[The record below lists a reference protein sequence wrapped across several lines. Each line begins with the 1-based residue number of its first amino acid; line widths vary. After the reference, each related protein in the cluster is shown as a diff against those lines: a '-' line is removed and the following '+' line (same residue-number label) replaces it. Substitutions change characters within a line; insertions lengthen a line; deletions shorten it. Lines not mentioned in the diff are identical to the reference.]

1 MSAWTLWC
9 IAVFEDS
16 ALFLLWKVFS
26 RAIPPLNEETGY
38 HTSQHHERIG
48 ATRLASGVR
57 QVLPGNRFLYLN
69 GFFSVIILLFILL
82 PLLRMVTQPTLADLL
97 TTISDPE
104 VRASLWL
111 SIYTAGSAAAIAFLF
126 GTPLAYLLAR
136 HDFFGKKLVESV
148 IDLPIVIPHPVVG
161 IALLSLA
168 GRNHWLGQVMASIG
182 LSILGSVTGT
192 IAVMT
197 FVGLPFYVNA
207 AKVGFEGVPVRLERV
222 ACSLGANP
230 AAVFYRVTA
239 PLTWRHML
247 CGVIL
252 CAARAVSEFGAVVI
266 VAYHPMIA
274 PVLMFER
281 FTAYGLKYSQPVAV
295 WLILACLGLFL
306 LLRLVARPLQ
316 RYS

>member
-1 MSAWTLWC
+1 MSQ
-9 IAVFEDS
+9 
-16 ALFLLWKVFS
+16 
-26 RAIPPLNEETGY
+26 P
-38 HTSQHHERIG
+38 HERIG
-48 ATRLASGVR
+48 ATLLPSGVR

-82 PLLRMVTQPTLADLL
+82 PLLRMVTQPSLADLL
-97 TTISDPE
+97 STISDPE

-161 IALLSLA
+161 IAILSLA
-168 GRNHWLGQVMASIG
+168 GRNHWLGQILAKLG
-182 LSILGSVTGT
+182 LSILGSVTGI

-207 AKVGFEGVPVRLERV
+207 AKAGFEGVPVRLERV
-222 ACSLGANP
+222 ARSLGANP

-247 CGVIL
+247 CGIIL

-266 VAYHPMIA
+266 IAYHPMIA

-295 WLILACLGLFL
+295 WLILASLGLFL

-316 RYS
+316 RFS

>member
-1 MSAWTLWC
+1 MSQPRKNIGTA
-9 IAVFEDS
+9 
-16 ALFLLWKVFS
+16 
-26 RAIPPLNEETGY
+26 
-38 HTSQHHERIG
+38 RIE
-48 ATRLASGVR
+48 SGVR
-57 QVLPGNRFLYLN
+57 QLLPGNRFLYLN

-82 PLLRMVTQPTLADLL
+82 PLLRMVTQPSLADLL
-97 TTISDPE
+97 VTISDPE

-111 SIYTAGSAAAIAFLF
+111 SIYTASSAAAIAFLF

-136 HDFFGKKLVESV
+136 HDFFGKKLVESI

-161 IALLSLA
+161 IAILSLA
-168 GRNHWLGQVMASIG
+168 GRNHWLGQILAKFG
-182 LSILGSVTGT
+182 LSILGSVTGI

-207 AKVGFEGVPVRLERV
+207 AKAGFEGVPVRLERV
-222 ACSLGANP
+222 ARSLGANP
-230 AAVFYRVTA
+230 AAVFFRVTA

-252 CAARAVSEFGAVVI
+252 CSARAVSEFGAVVI
-266 VAYHPMIA
+266 IAYHPMIA

-295 WLILACLGLFL
+295 WLILASLGLFL
-306 LLRLVARPLQ
+306 LLRLVARPLG
-316 RYS
+316 RFS